1 MATKIINSGSVV
13 SCAEYAFRNSA
24 IGDLKPESNGA
35 IIAGSVL
42 VNIDE
47 NNLRRDVFVRQCIGD
62 RRSNASSS
70 NDGNLAAHKYSF
82 LKYP

>member
-1 MATKIINSGSVV
+1 MKGKGIFEEDDELCYYLGNIYQNQQNYAAAIK
-13 SCAEYAFRNSA
+13 EYYFF
-24 IGDLKPESNGA
+24 
-35 IIAGSVL
+35 L